1 MKRIAFIALLVAVS
15 PFAAR
20 AQETPSTEVSVGYS
34 YLRIGGSGGTN
45 QNGASASVA
54 FNLNNWVGAVGDFG
68 GYHSSPS
75 GIDFNN
81 YTFLFG
87 PRFSYRSSERAV
99 PFAQVLLGGIHG
111 TAGAFG
117 FSSSGNAFA
126 YSFGGGV
133 DFRLSPRL
141 AFRPQAD
148 YVGMHSNGSTTNCAR
163 ISAALVFRFGQ
174 R

>member
-1 MKRIAFIALLVAVS
+1 MEA
-15 PFAAR
+15 
-20 AQETPSTEVSVGYS
+20 SVGYS
-34 YLRIGGSGGTN
+34 YFRVGGSCGTN

-54 FNLNNWVGAVGDFG
+54 FNINNWLGAVGDFG
-68 GYHSSPS
+68 GYHSSPL

-87 PRFSYRSSERAV
+87 PRFSYRSSDRAV
-99 PFAQVLLGGIHG
+99 PFAQVLLGGVHG

-117 FSSSGNAFA
+117 FTSSGNGFA

-133 DFRLSPRL
+133 DFRLSSHL

-148 YVGMHSNGSTTNCAR
+148 YVGIHSNGANTNCAR
-163 ISAALVFRFGQ
+163 VSGAVVFRFGQ